1 MKSVIVALARGL
13 MAAALGGATGALAQ
27 DKLPNY
33 PTRPI
38 RIMITVSP
46 GAGADFVAR
55 CAAQLLT
62 DKWGQN
68 AVVDSRPGGG
78 GVVALEIMQRAAPDG
93 YTILQYGDAMLLM
106 AAHKQVPFDVFKA
119 FDPVVALSQQPYVLM
134 VQASVPAKNIKELI
148 ALSQTRALTYG
159 GGSGVGA
166 TVHVGMERLAKVS
179 GLKLKYIAYK
189 GSSPAILAL
198 MGGELN
204 MATSSAMAA
213 TAAIRTGKVRG
224 MAVLGNKRIA
234 SLPDLPTIGEQGVP
248 GFTLTNRYNWWVPA
262 KTPPAIVAALNKVI
276 NDGMHSPQM
285 AQRLANEGSEPAD
298 RMTPAELRT
307 TLAREYVEVERTVKD
322 LGLKLR

>member
-1 MKSVIVALARGL
+1 MSSSIIKSLRWLLAF
-13 MAAALGGATGALAQ
+13 ALGVATVALAQ
-27 DKLPNY
+27 DKPPNY

-55 CAAQLLT
+55 GAAQILT

-78 GVVALEIMQRAAPDG
+78 GVVALEIMSRAAPDG

-262 KTPPAIVAALNKVI
+262 KTPPAIVAALNKVV

-285 AQRLANEGSEPAD
+285 TQRLANEGSEPAD